1 MLGAGEAQTGLCVLS
16 KVDRDL
22 GRRVDS
28 IPLATAFPHGIA
40 ESRYTSQVAEN

>member
-1 MLGAGEAQTGLCVLS
+1 MLGAGEAQTGLCMLS

-28 IPLATAFPHGIA
+28 ISLAIAFPRRIA
-40 ESRYTSQVAEN
+40 K